1 MKIGYITSYG
11 SQNFQYIKMKNKEK
25 AIKTT
30 IGKRFRDIRNQIG
43 LKQNEFAKQLGCGR
57 SNISQIESGNNLP
70 SGIILITLKSKYN
83 VSLDWLFSGEGSMF
97 IETENDIDLLD
108 FKENSWEVKRMLED
122 MKNSREV
129 MHRVLSDYL
138 AYIGAVKPSV
148 KKKNNNNNSNNHEP

>member
-1 MKIGYITSYG
+1 
-11 SQNFQYIKMKNKEK
+11 MKNKDK
-25 AIKTT
+25 TIKNI
-30 IGKRFRDIRNQIG
+30 IGKRFRDTRDQIG
-43 LKQNEFAKQLGCGR
+43 LTQTGLAKQLGCGR
-57 SNISQIESGNNLP
+57 SNISLIENGENLP
-70 SGIILITLKSKYN
+70 GGNILITLKSKYN

-148 KKKNNNNNSNNHEP
+148 KKKKNNNNSNNNEE

>member
-1 MKIGYITSYG
+1 
-11 SQNFQYIKMKNKEK
+11 MKNNDKT
-25 AIKTT
+25 IKNT
-30 IGKRFRDIRNQIG
+30 IGKRFRDTREQIG
-43 LKQNEFAKQLGCGR
+43 LTQTELAKQLGCGR
-57 SNISQIESGNNLP
+57 SNISQIESGKNLP
-70 SGIILITLKSKYN
+70 GGNILITLKSKYN

-138 AYIGAVKPSV
+138 SYIGAVKPSV
-148 KKKNNNNNSNNHEP
+148 KEKNNNNNSNNE